1 MKYTYNS
8 VRSICMVIVYLFFV
22 VLPLLC
28 LLFLHYCGLHIDI
41 YTLLAVDYDVV
52 EAD

>member
-8 VRSICMVIVYLFFV
+8 VCS
-22 VLPLLC
+22 VLHGDCISFCSSACLC